1 MKKVNI
7 VRNMVKIAMSLMRK
21 RGGVMVDSWD
31 AEKEEII
38 NKIIADGNM
47 QLE

>member
-1 MKKVNI
+1 
-7 VRNMVKIAMSLMRK
+7 
-21 RGGVMVDSWD
+21 MVDSWD

>member
-1 MKKVNI
+1 
-7 VRNMVKIAMSLMRK
+7 MVE
-21 RGGVMVDSWD
+21 SWD

-38 NKIIADGNM
+38 NKIIVDENM

>member
-1 MKKVNI
+1 MKICYVLDEEK
-7 VRNMVKIAMSLMRK
+7 
-21 RGGVMVDSWD
+21 GVMVDSWD